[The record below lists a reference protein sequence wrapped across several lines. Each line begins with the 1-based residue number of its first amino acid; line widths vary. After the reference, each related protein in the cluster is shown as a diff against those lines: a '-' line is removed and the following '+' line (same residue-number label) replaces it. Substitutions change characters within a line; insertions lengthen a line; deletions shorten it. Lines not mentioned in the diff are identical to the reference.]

1 MSRSRAAMAASTRCS
16 PATSGLPKCRPAA
29 RCGSLQ
35 SSSNPGPMRREMSHK
50 MVAFVATVAVLAV
63 ALAATVRA
71 ADDATGNPL
80 QAQIEH
86 GKSTYASK
94 CSHCHGPNMMNSG
107 TITPDLRTFPD
118 DKTRFVTTV
127 KNGKNNKMPPWADI
141 LSDEE
146 IGNLW
151 AFISSRRK
159 P

>member
-1 MSRSRAAMAASTRCS
+1 VLREVSHRTAAILAA
-16 PATSGLPKCRPAA
+16 
-29 RCGSLQ
+29 
-35 SSSNPGPMRREMSHK
+35 
-50 MVAFVATVAVLAV
+50 VAVLTV
-63 ALAATVRA
+63 VLAATVRA
-71 ADDATGNPL
+71 TDDSTGNPV
-80 QAQIEH
+80 QAQIDH

-107 TITPDLRTFPD
+107 TITPDLRAFPD

-141 LSDEE
+141 LSDDE

>member
-1 MSRSRAAMAASTRCS
+1 M
-16 PATSGLPKCRPAA
+16 LKDI
-29 RCGSLQ
+29 
-35 SSSNPGPMRREMSHK
+35 SHK
-50 MVAFVATVAVLAV
+50 TVATVATVAVLTV

-71 ADDATGNPL
+71 ADESNANPV
-80 QAQIEH
+80 QVQIDH
-86 GKSTYASK
+86 GKSTYAEK
-94 CSHCHGPNMMNSG
+94 CSHCHGPNMLNPG
-107 TITPDLRTFPD
+107 TITPDLRVFPD

-141 LSDEE
+141 LSDDE

>member
-1 MSRSRAAMAASTRCS
+1 M
-16 PATSGLPKCRPAA
+16 LKKL
-29 RCGSLQ
+29 SL
-35 SSSNPGPMRREMSHK
+35 K
-50 MVAFVATVAVLAV
+50 TVAILATVAVLTV

-71 ADDATGNPL
+71 ADDSTGNPV
-80 QAQIEH
+80 QAQIDH
-86 GKSTYASK
+86 GKSTYAEK
-94 CSHCHGPNMMNSG
+94 CSHCHGPNMMNPG
-107 TITPDLRTFPD
+107 TITPDLRAFPD

>member
-1 MSRSRAAMAASTRCS
+1 MLSK
-16 PATSGLPKCRPAA
+16 L
-29 RCGSLQ
+29 
-35 SSSNPGPMRREMSHK
+35 SHK
-50 MVAFVATVAVLAV
+50 TVAILATVAVLTV

-71 ADDATGNPL
+71 ADDSTGNPV
-80 QAQIEH
+80 QAQIDH
-86 GKSTYASK
+86 GRSTYAEK
-94 CSHCHGPNMMNSG
+94 CSHCHGPNMMNPG
-107 TITPDLRTFPD
+107 TITPDLRAFPD